1 MDWIGLAQDR
11 HRWPTLVSAVL
22 NLRVQWSAE
31 NFLTSCKP
39 VGFSRR
45 TLHHGVSK

>member
-11 HRWPTLVSAVL
+11 HVADPCDCGNEVSGSVKS
-22 NLRVQWSAE
+22 R
-31 NFLTSCKP
+31 NFLTGCKP

-45 TLHHGVSK
+45 TLHIGVSK